1 MLNSTRPRN
10 KCGPHRGQA
19 VAAPRGSWIDFV
31 DPAGD
36 NVPLARS
43 GRANDRGRRHG
54 EAEELG
60 QGVQPQPRN
69 RLAPQR
75 ERFRPGGAVGRSEPT
90 GEQAAQAAV
99 SPMGG
104 EAPPATQSAA
114 TPGRPARSA
123 GRARR
128 VRGHGVQPGGAAQ
141 DERTRSDRAA
151 QPLPGV
157 AALCAAGPRG
167 RRSRPLEAEGREGAV
182 KRADAASSRGSA
194 GAAALAA
201 VAKRRPARCPMHCA
215 SLRSGKQLIE
225 IRPSLSYVARARIR
239 DESNFT
245 GVEA

>member
-1 MLNSTRPRN
+1 MLNSMNARD
-10 KCGPHRGQA
+10 KCELHCGQA
-19 VAAPRGSWIDFV
+19 TAASRSSWIDLV
-31 DPAGD
+31 APAGD
-36 NVPLARS
+36 NVQLARP
-43 GRANDRGRRHG
+43 GRATNRGRRHG

-60 QGVQPQPRN
+60 QGVQPQPRI

-75 ERFRPGGAVGRSEPT
+75 DRIRPGGAVRRSAAT
-90 GEQAAQAAV
+90 AEQAPPGAV
-99 SPMGG
+99 SRMGG
-104 EAPPATQSAA
+104 EAPPAERSAA

-123 GRARR
+123 GRTRR
-128 VRGHGVQPGGAAQ
+128 GRGHGVQPGGAAQ
-141 DERTRSDRAA
+141 DERARSDRAA

-157 AALCAAGPRG
+157 AALRAAGPQG
-167 RRSRPLEAEGREGAV
+167 RRSRLLEAEGREGAV

-215 SLRSGKQLIE
+215 SNRSGKQPIE
-225 IRPSLSYVARARIR
+225 IRPSLSYVARARRR